1 MHWDFVITSFEPI
14 SNVTGGIGT
23 YIRLLLSELCSKSN
37 KQRSRIL
44 FLTRH
49 VVDPD
54 WRIQQDNPN
63 LKVVLIDSNKAYGG
77 AEINYVGDEHSYF
90 SFKVADYLETLFVSG
105 DTFGLIEFS
114 DYGRDG
120 YYTIKKKRL
129 GLFLCDN
136 IAIRLHSPEI
146 MLFSDNRNPLSA
158 LNTDIFYRF
167 EQEQYCFKH
176 CDTILYGGDQMLE
189 RVEAELRS
197 SGISIKS
204 KAVKIPHPFRML
216 NPSPAKTIVR
226 TKTDSNPIRKSWI
239 NKIYGRDATKF
250 INKNDGRITI
260 LYSGRLERRKG
271 IFDFFDTISKDN
283 TTISKIINSNVNF
296 LLCGRDTNTG
306 PNGSSML
313 ERINE
318 LVMSSGLHENVTIKG
333 YVPQEELYNEL
344 IPNVNAF
351 IFPSLFENYPNAF
364 IETLPFGKPTLVSSR
379 GCMAEIGAEFE
390 FVKSYDP
397 TSADA
402 DKQIQNFIEFVNSEV
417 KKSKP
422 ATVNGTKLI
431 EQSLNNYT
439 AIAVNH
445 NSSIC
450 TSYHNLIA
458 KKEPQLDKRSV
469 SVPVTF
475 VIPHFKNAEY
485 LESCILSVKKCMRDE
500 DEVIVVDDCSGSDE
514 AAYVKSLCQQYGAVA
529 VLLSENQGPSIARNI
544 GASRAKTGLIQFIDA
559 DDLLDST
566 GFAKSRT
573 AIESNNEI
581 DFVYGIAHTFGASD
595 HLWMPRDVSL
605 NVLEEN
611 YTHSAILIRRATFE
625 EVGGFDGSLRHHYED
640 WEFNAR
646 LALFGKRGEAVP
658 CVTFHYR
665 QKEGSRNISNRDLA
679 VESRFSVVDRATR
692 SSRHLA
698 SMPGLIDKMGV
709 YLDSWLRADLW
720 IKEQEFRI
728 RQLES
733 WQANSILESRAISQ
747 SKQIK
752 VSKDFIT
759 SGTNRNLRMHIYDKN
774 FKLDYAALVKKIADE
789 VSTMSQSSRIKFI
802 RDSDLF
808 DSAWYLD
815 ANIDVKSAG
824 VDAVEHYERHG
835 WREKRA
841 PNSHLNGN
849 EIEQAVGDEILI
861 HHDVNKFIVF
871 AMLVG

>member
-23 YIRLLLSELCSKSN
+23 YIRLLLSELCSKSIE
-37 KQRSRIL
+37 KQSRIL

-54 WRIQQDNPN
+54 WRVQLDYPN

-77 AEINYVGDEHSYF
+77 GEINYVGDEHSYF

-129 GLFLCDN
+129 GLFLCNN

-158 LNTDIFYRF
+158 LNVDIFYRH

-189 RVEAELRS
+189 RVEAELRNT
-197 SGISIKS
+197 GISIKS

-216 NPSPAKTIVR
+216 NPAPVRTIVQI
-226 TKTDSNPIRKSWI
+226 KTDNNPVRKSWV
-239 NKIYGRDATKF
+239 NKIYGRDAAKL
-250 INKNDGRITI
+250 INKNDDRITI

-271 IFDFFDTISKDN
+271 IFDFFDTVSKDS
-283 TTISKIINSNVNF
+283 TIISKILKLNINF

-306 PNGSSML
+306 PNGRSML

-333 YVPQEELYNEL
+333 YVPQDELYNDL
-344 IPNVNAF
+344 IPSMNAF

-397 TSADA
+397 TSTDA
-402 DKQIQNFIEFVNSEV
+402 GKRILNFIEYVNSEV
-417 KKSKP
+417 KKSNP
-422 ATVNGTKLI
+422 AGMNGTKLA
-431 EQSLNNYT
+431 EQSLDKYT
-439 AIAVNH
+439 AIAVRH

-450 TSYHNLIA
+450 ALYHNLIS
-458 KKEPQLDKRSV
+458 KKEPQPDNISA
-469 SVPVTF
+469 SEPVTF
-475 VIPHFKNAEY
+475 IIPHFKNTEY
-485 LESCILSVKKCMRDE
+485 LENCIISVKKCMRDG

-514 AAYVKSLCQQYGAVA
+514 AAYVKNLCHQYGAVA

-544 GASRAKTGLIQFIDA
+544 GASRAKTNLIQFIDA
-559 DDLLDST
+559 DDLLDPT
-566 GFAKSRT
+566 GFVKSRT

-581 DFVYGIAHTFGASD
+581 DFVYGVAHTFGASD

-611 YTHSAILIRRATFE
+611 YTHSAILIRKAAFE

-679 VESRFSVVDRATR
+679 GESRFSVIDRATR

-698 SMPGLIDKMGV
+698 SLPGLIDKLGV
-709 YLDSWLRADLW
+709 YLDSWIRADQW

-728 RQLES
+728 RQLEGL
-733 WQANSILESRAISQ
+733 QANSILESRTISK

-752 VSKDFIT
+752 TSKDFIT
-759 SGTNRNLRMHIYDKN
+759 PGTNRNLRMHIYDKN
-774 FKLDYAALVKKIADE
+774 FKIEYASLVKKVADE
-789 VSTMSQSSRIKFI
+789 VSKMSQASKIKFI

-815 ANIDVKSAG
+815 AYIDVKSAG

-835 WREKRA
+835 WRERRA
-841 PNSHLNGN
+841 PNSHLSGN